1 MTIKLNQV
9 NQSFSYYYQKT
20 KFLIQFKI
28 RLHII
33 IHFFYKK
40 NKIKRLSK
48 MARPSPLEIYAL
60 LDKSNCKDCGYDT
73 CMAFAT
79 DILERKVRVQ
89 DCNHL
94 MQEPKQAKNRAK
106 LIQLITPPQKPVIIG
121 VGERAVT
128 VGGEEILMRHQLT
141 FYNQT
146 AIFMEIADDDADLEE
161 IVKYLTD
168 LKIERIGDVLT
179 LDGIA
184 LRNVSGD
191 AEQFKLAAK
200 KIIGISDL
208 PIMLCSFNSEILLSA
223 AEVIKNKK
231 PLLYAV
237 TSETWEE
244 IGKFAIQNNL
254 PVVAT
259 SSNLDELMSL
269 SATLQKFGI
278 KEIVLDSGTY
288 FGPGN
293 LSTTYDHIMQLRTAA
308 IDKEDVNASW
318 PVMGVPAAYWSQIK
332 VGKEK
337 DLWEHQYQ
345 EVIMGAVMES
355 IDTNLIVLHT
365 GQRKEEIWALLAL
378 MTLRQSVFSDPRIY
392 PSVDPGLY
400 KIGEP
405 EDMAPIFVTSNYR
418 MTKIPVEQDLKGA
431 NMNCWLLVVDSEGI
445 GIESAVA
452 GGQFNAGS
460 IAEAVKEFGAFDK
473 VKHRIL
479 ILPGMAARLSG
490 ALEDEA
496 DAYVV
501 VGPRDSSGIQKYMNT
516 QWKPEEFMKEYESW
530 SEE

>member
-1 MTIKLNQV
+1 
-9 NQSFSYYYQKT
+9 
-20 KFLIQFKI
+20 
-28 RLHII
+28 
-33 IHFFYKK
+33 
-40 NKIKRLSK
+40 
-48 MARPSPLEIYAL
+48 MARPSPLEVYAL

-79 DILERKVRVQ
+79 DILERKVQVQ
-89 DCNHL
+89 DCRHL
-94 MQEPKQAKNRAK
+94 MQDPKQGKNRDK
-106 LIQLITPPQKPVIIG
+106 LIVLITPPQKPVIIG
-121 VGERAVT
+121 TGNRAVT
-128 VGGEEILMRHQLT
+128 IGGEEILMRHQLT

-146 AIFMEIADDDADLEE
+146 GIFMEIADDDVDLEE

-200 KIIGISDL
+200 KVAEISDL
-208 PIMLCSFNSEILLSA
+208 PIMLCCLNADILLGA

-231 PLLYAV
+231 PLLYAI
-237 TSETWEE
+237 TNDTWEQ
-244 IGKFAIQNNL
+244 IGKYAIQNNL
-254 PVVAT
+254 PVAII

-269 SATLQKFGI
+269 SATLQKFGV

-293 LSTTYDHIMQLRTAA
+293 LSVTYDNIIQLRNAA

-318 PVMGVPAAYWSQIK
+318 PVMGVPAAYWTQVKIGDDK
-332 VGKEK
+332 N
-337 DLWEHQYQ
+337 LWEHQYQ
-345 EVIMGAVMES
+345 EVIMGAIMES

-365 GQRKEEIWALLAL
+365 GQKKEEIWALLAL

-392 PSVDPGLY
+392 PAVDPGLY
-400 KIGEP
+400 KIGDPSEM
-405 EDMAPIFVTSNYR
+405 DPIFVTSNYR
-418 MTKIPVEQDLKGA
+418 MTKIPVEQDLQGS
-431 NMNCWLLVVDSEGI
+431 NLNCWLLVVDTEGI

-452 GGQFNAGS
+452 GGQFNASG
-460 IAEAVKEFGAFDK
+460 IAEAAKEFGAFDK
-473 VKHRIL
+473 VNHRIL
-479 ILPGMAARLSG
+479 VIPGMAARLSG

-496 DAYVV
+496 NAFVV
-501 VGPRDSSGIQKYMNT
+501 VGPRDSSGIPKFMDT

-530 SEE
+530 SKE